1 MINQIGIFLLINI
14 LTNYSLVMVILTVLE
29 HGYLVNLSSLH
40 LSYISGSVLFVIF
53 DEVIFDEVELPKPSA
68 LYIIISK

>member
-53 DEVIFDEVELPKPSA
+53 DEVELPKPSA

>member
-1 MINQIGIFLLINI
+1 
-14 LTNYSLVMVILTVLE
+14 MVILTVLE

>member
-14 LTNYSLVMVILTVLE
+14 LTNNSLVMVILTVLE

-53 DEVIFDEVELPKPSA
+53 DEVELPKPSA